1 MTKEVLIA
9 IAGLQFESNDKDE
22 QIEVITA
29 GDYYQR
35 NGKHYVLYEEVLEG
49 FEGITKN
56 MIKIGEDSL
65 DITKK
70 GITNVHMVFE
80 KNKKNVTY
88 YDTPFGSLLVGIA
101 ARNVDVKETKENID
115 VVVNYALE
123 VNYEHLADCK
133 ITMNI
138 KSKDA
143 KDFSL
148 KA

>member
-9 IAGLQFESNDKDE
+9 IAGLQFESNENDE

-29 GDYYQR
+29 GDYYQK
-35 NGKHYVLYEEVLEG
+35 NGKHYVLYDEVMEG
-49 FEGITKN
+49 FGGSTKN
-56 MIKIGEDSL
+56 MIKISDNTL

-70 GITNVHMVFE
+70 GITNVHMIFE

-101 ARNVDVKETKENID
+101 AKNVDVKETNENID

>member
-9 IAGLQFESNDKDE
+9 IAGLQFESSEEDG

-35 NGKHYVLYEEVLEG
+35 NGKHYILYDEVMEG

-56 MIKIGEDSL
+56 MIKISDDSL

-70 GITNVHMVFE
+70 GITNVHMIFE
-80 KNKKNVTY
+80 RNKKNVTY

-101 ARNVDVKETKENID
+101 AKNVDVKETNENID